1 MGRHRI
7 LFSGSSGGLIVTKT
21 QSTRI
26 LIERIQGGDE
36 AAKNELYDR
45 CFVPVLFLVRVN
57 LGRKLRTKL
66 ESWDIAQEAL
76 MKSLR
81 DLQKFRYETDD
92 AFRRYLSKKVI
103 EVIRD
108 QADYWSAAKR
118 DVNRER
124 TVYRSSVGDNVVPAT
139 EGLIDHRA
147 KHSPSEVLALGDD
160 LNQLAEAL
168 DELADEAPEQWEL
181 IVQLRLVGR
190 SLGDLA
196 EERSTTKDAI
206 KMKAR
211 RGMVRLAS
219 IFRRMNS

>member
-1 MGRHRI
+1 MSRSH
-7 LFSGSSGGLIVTKT
+7 
-21 QSTRI
+21 STRI
-26 LIERIQGGDE
+26 LIERIQDGDE

-92 AFRRYLSKKVI
+92 AFRRFLSKKVV

-118 DVNRER
+118 DVSRER
-124 TVYRSSVGDNVVPAT
+124 SVYRSPHGDGVVAAAD
-139 EGLIDHRA
+139 GLVDHRRA
-147 KHSPSEVLALGDD
+147 QSPSEVLCLDDD
-160 LNQLAEAL
+160 LNRLAEAL
-168 DELADEAPEQWEL
+168 DALSEESPEQWEVV
-181 IVQLRLVGR
+181 VQIKLVGR
-190 SLGDLA
+190 SLADLA
-196 EERSTTKDAI
+196 EEQGVTKDAI

-219 IFRRMNS
+219 IFRRLNS